1 VSCSDL
7 TFTGI
12 SQACVDAAA
21 EHQRPVTVLPDGG
34 TPRVP
39 GRARP
44 APGSEQMRSAEST
57 MDRLSLENRNAVVT
71 GGSRGIG
78 AIIAAA
84 LLTAGAHVTVVSR
97 RPVEGDVV
105 EELDGCGD
113 WESIIGDLSTDAGRA
128 HVTDAVLAVYDRL
141 HVLVNNAGTTWG
153 APLADYPS
161 AAFDKVLAVNLTA
174 VFDLTR
180 RLLPAL
186 TRAAKPDDPARVINI
201 GSVDGIR
208 VPPMQSYAYSSSKAA
223 LHALTR
229 HIGATLVGSGI
240 AVNTLAPGLF
250 PTRMTRHMITDGAV
264 DEDVFGSIPMGRI
277 GRPEDIGDAAVFLA
291 SRAAS
296 YITGV
301 LLPVD
306 GGLTGLR

>member
-1 VSCSDL
+1 
-7 TFTGI
+7 
-12 SQACVDAAA
+12 
-21 EHQRPVTVLPDGG
+21 
-34 TPRVP
+34 
-39 GRARP
+39 
-44 APGSEQMRSAEST
+44 MRSVEST
-57 MDRLSLENRNAVVT
+57 ADRLSLENRNAVVT

-84 LLTAGAHVTVVSR
+84 LFTAGARVTVVSR
-97 RPVEGDVV
+97 RPVAKDVV
-105 EELDGCGD
+105 EELDACGD
-113 WESIIGDLSTDAGRA
+113 WKSIIGDLSTDTGRA
-128 HVTDAVLAVYDRL
+128 HVADAVLAVHDQL

-161 AAFDKVLAVNLTA
+161 SAFDKVLALNVTA
-174 VFDLTR
+174 AFDLTR

-186 TRAAKPDDPARVINI
+186 TRAAKPDDAARVINI

-229 HIGATLVGSGI
+229 HIGPALFGSGI
-240 AVNTLAPGLF
+240 AVNTIAPGLF
-250 PTRMTRHMITDGAV
+250 ATKMTRHMITGGVV
-264 DEDVFGSIPMGRI
+264 DEDLFGSIPMGRT
-277 GRPEDIGDAAVFLA
+277 GRPDDIGDAAVFLA
-291 SRAAS
+291 SRATS

>member
-1 VSCSDL
+1 
-7 TFTGI
+7 
-12 SQACVDAAA
+12 
-21 EHQRPVTVLPDGG
+21 
-34 TPRVP
+34 
-39 GRARP
+39 
-44 APGSEQMRSAEST
+44 M
-57 MDRLSLENRNAVVT
+57 T

-97 RPVEGDVV
+97 RPVEEDVV
-105 EELDGCGD
+105 EKLDGCGD

-208 VPPMQSYAYSSSKAA
+208 VPPMQSYAYSSSKAQ
-223 LHALTR
+223 T
-229 HIGATLVGSGI
+229 SG
-240 AVNTLAPGLF
+240 T
-250 PTRMTRHMITDGAV
+250 
-264 DEDVFGSIPMGRI
+264 
-277 GRPEDIGDAAVFLA
+277 
-291 SRAAS
+291 
-296 YITGV
+296 
-301 LLPVD
+301 
-306 GGLTGLR
+306 